1 MQKKKPKN
9 PQPNLFSILDNGDI
23 AINNPAE
30 ESDKAN
36 EIQDPL
42 PYVVKTQINTA
53 SMISRNPIE
62 WARYL
67 SFEKRVYKDNSK
79 EDVNF
84 FANGEI
90 KESSRVYE
98 ANKEGFER
106 RITKRYDLIDTISN
120 KEFFSKEIEIL
131 THTNSL
137 EELKEQGL
145 EIQLT
150 HHNETHQKTLENG
163 NEIAKEYDYL
173 KDIYQEVEK
182 TKDGG
187 LVREIIPSISSAECF
202 KLYNKL
208 PFESINNEN
217 TKLNTNDN
225 EEIKK
230 LEFELAKEVH
240 ALILEQKL
248 LSATNY
254 YPWIDK
260 DDYASFAWK
269 IHRLINENK
278 LKENHLSTDNANKIK
293 QFFFNNGSI
302 LGWTKEEQSAMQE
315 NRDYSLKSDLLS
327 LEEIAQAKIELQ
339 KYYESVYVNGDGSKR
354 DIKPFK
360 EILRDMNNF
369 EKAYKQRYNELVSL
383 NEAIIQAKEGSNER
397 QNYSANNNNP
407 INNTIETNTSNN
419 IIKNNDNNHP
429 NLSLADLELEQQNL
443 GEPNGKERTNRADEP
458 GRARAGIP
466 QEIHRRSEHG
476 GQQEG
481 VERSSDEELLHQDS
495 SLFIESR
502 EQGGTRGVHRS
513 SDQQAVSEK
522 PHRERDRL
530 HEHVFRGDGVSA
542 RADGNGASSP
552 ASRMENG
559 ARSEEKRDNPHDERG
574 IPQPPQSPSH
584 QQNSSRD
591 LGLSLSREQPGQT
604 GRLRLFDH
612 GQVGSLFPTDH
623 ENQRSQNNNELDK
636 SSDRANENG
645 DKSPRQNGSAN
656 QEGARSERYGIAPGS
671 SNQSVLLP
679 AQSRLHHAGLST
691 PNGLRDL
698 GENRDQKRGLL
709 SNLDNL
715 ESLLNAI
722 RNNTIASEPDFRSR
736 LLEAIYHNE
745 PLKDSVVGTQL
756 LKDPTTKIFYDKF
769 QLKISP
775 KKVLEILENRIQ
787 KSIETTNEAL
797 NASNAPDSQA
807 IDKNAISNSVG
818 LNPTQ
823 ESKITDNSA
832 ELNNA
837 QEQTAQEQDT
847 QETAQTALKQETQEQ
862 ETPTAP
868 AIALNPKIDFK
879 PSEEVLI
886 KGAKTRYKAN
896 IKAIRLLK
904 ELQAKQEISKGGYY
918 ATLKEQE
925 ILAQFSGWGAL
936 ESYFKKDQHPKE
948 FKELKA
954 LLTKDEFRRAYLSA
968 RDAYY
973 TPKLVIDSIYQAL
986 DHLGFNND
994 SHQKEIFEPSLGTGK
1009 FIAHAPSDKNYR
1021 FMGTEL
1027 DPTSASI
1034 SQFLYPNQVIQNT
1047 ALENHPFHQDYD
1059 AFVGNPPYGN
1069 HKIYSSN
1076 DAELSN
1082 ESVHNY
1088 FLGKAIK
1095 ELKDDGIGAFVVSS
1109 WFMDA
1114 KNPKM
1119 REHIAQSATFLGAIR
1134 LPNSV
1139 FKATGAEVTSDIVF
1153 FKKGVDKAINQSF
1166 TKAMPYYDKILN
1178 SLDDETLFALQ
1189 NNRFDS
1195 FIPSDQLKI
1204 VIAVANHFGFKQ
1216 EKLQRWYEKIDTTN
1230 FGYKEQDYKII
1241 KDFMDK
1247 VGENNIN
1254 LNEQTLNEYFINHP
1268 ENILGRLSL
1277 EKTRYSFEIN
1287 GEQIYKYELQAL
1299 EDESLDLSQALNQ
1312 AIEKLPKDV
1321 YQYHKT
1327 TLKTDALI
1335 IDANNERYQEV
1346 QKLIKNLERG
1356 ELVKWDNLYYKLEQ
1370 DNEIGIFLRPTKIN
1384 SKAQD
1389 SRLKAYLKIKDA
1401 LNDLTSAELN
1411 PLSSDF
1417 ELENKRAKLNLV
1429 YDEFAKKF
1437 GYLNENKNRK
1447 DIKQDLYG
1455 AKVLGLEKDFEKE
1468 ITPRSA
1474 KMQNI
1479 EPRPAQA
1486 KKAQIF
1492 FERTLNPK
1500 KELIITNA
1508 KEALIASINQ
1518 KGCLDLHF
1526 IRDHFKSLETTI
1538 KELLEQKLIYK
1549 DHKDNGDY
1557 VLANDYLSG
1566 NVKRKLKEVKEAIN
1580 QGVEGLEVNLKD
1592 LELIIPK
1599 DLKATEIMANINS
1612 PWIPTQYLEEFLI
1625 ELSANHYEKQYG
1637 DKMTD
1642 YQLGNL
1648 KEDIKVEHLNGAYEV
1663 SIRSDELNELYGIRH
1678 KDKPHSY
1685 KAPFESLLNRVLNN
1699 KDLSVKYAQV
1709 DPNDPKK
1716 EIFIADEEQSNLA
1729 KQRAEELKEAFKDWI
1744 YKDYARRTHLE
1755 QIYND
1760 TFNNLVLKTYDGSQL
1775 ELEGFNQY
1783 IKLRPHQ
1790 KNAIFRT
1797 IQDRSVCLDHQVGAG
1812 KTLCAIASCME
1823 QKRMGLVNKTLI
1835 AVPNHLTKQWGDE
1848 FYRAYPNANVLVVD
1862 SKDITEKERE
1872 LLYNQIANNNYDAV
1886 IIAHTHLELLSNP
1899 REIIEGLKEEELVNA
1914 ETIFERQELAYKNNP
1929 RENKKPNE
1937 RAFKNKLD
1945 KIRAKYDAILE
1956 KQGSHIDIS
1965 QMGIDNLIVDEA
1977 HLFKNLA
1984 FETSM
1989 EKIAGLGNQQGSN
2002 RARDLFIK
2010 TRYLHQNN
2018 KKIMFLT
2025 GTPIANSLSEMYHL
2039 QRYLTPDV
2047 LKERGLE
2054 FFDDWAKTYG
2064 EVVNDFELDTSAQS
2078 YKMVNRFSK
2087 FSDVQGLSTMYR
2099 AFADIVSNDDILKH
2113 NPHFVPKV
2121 YGDKPINVVVK
2132 RSEEVAQFIG
2142 VADENGKYNEG
2153 SIIDRMQKCEGKKSK
2168 KGQDNIL
2175 SCTTDARKVAL
2186 DYRLIDP
2193 NAKVEK
2199 EFSKSYAMAEN
2210 IYENYLETHATKGA
2224 QLGFIG
2230 LSTPKTHSQKV
2241 SLEAPD
2247 NAHEIENTN
2256 PLDEAQ
2262 ELLESLSSY
2271 DENGNLIVPSK
2282 KELENELK
2290 EKEAKSVNLDEELAK
2305 GCSFDVYSDVLR
2317 HLVQMGI
2324 PQNEIAFI
2332 HDAKTEE
2339 QKQAL
2344 FKKLNRGEVRVL
2356 LGSPAKMGV
2365 GTNVQERLVAMH
2377 ELDCPWRPDELLQM
2391 EGRGIRQGNILHQN
2405 DPENFRMKIYR
2416 YATEK
2421 TYDSRMWQIIE
2432 TKSKG
2437 IEQFRNAHKLGL
2449 NELED
2454 FNMGSSNASEMK
2466 AEATGN
2472 PLIIEEVKLRAE
2484 IKSEETKYKAFNK
2497 EHYFNE
2503 ENLKNNA
2510 SQLDYLKQELKDLET
2525 LQSSVI
2531 IPTHTEIKLY
2541 DLKNEESKDYE
2552 LIKVK
2557 EVEPLKENASMSEEL
2572 TRKKL
2577 KEQNKQIAEQN
2588 KEKLDAIKKQFAS
2601 NLNTLFVNEEEDYKL
2616 LEYKGFVV
2624 NAYKTKYQ
2632 VEFSLSPK
2640 DNPNIAYSPSNMVYK
2655 NDTSQLFSSY
2665 NFCAEIKFDGFLKR
2679 LDNAITKLPEKIK
2692 ELENSIETTQE
2703 NISKYT
2709 RLVEQKLP
2717 YPRLEYLQALK
2728 WDHKTLIDDLAK
2740 MSKDRDYK
2748 PAFNPK
2754 SKEVL
2759 EKMNAEKRASLES
2772 EREKQ
2777 GVKENTKSHD
2787 EIEPATEQVIEK
2799 EIEKGAEIIYSKEVA
2814 TTNNVDYYEN
2824 EQEVEI
2830 TKSMGRR

>member
-1 MQKKKPKN
+1 MAYKPNKKKLKELRE
-9 PQPNLFSILDNGDI
+9 QPNLFSILDDGDVINTTHYKQENTNTALEPTIELENGLKSQEL
-23 AINNPAE
+23 ALENQ
-30 ESDKAN
+30 
-36 EIQDPL
+36 QDPL
-42 PYVVKTQINTA
+42 PYVVNTQINKA

-67 SFEKRVYKDNSK
+67 SFEKRIYKDNSK

-106 RITKRYDLIDTISN
+106 RITKRYDLIDRN
-120 KEFFSKEIEIL
+120 REFFPREIEIL

-150 HHNETHQKTLENG
+150 HHNETHKKTLENG
-163 NEIAKEYDYL
+163 NEIVKEYDYL
-173 KDIYQEVEK
+173 KDIYQEVER

-202 KLYNKL
+202 KLYDKL

-217 TKLNTNDN
+217 TKLNTNAN
-225 EEIKK
+225 EEVKK

-240 ALILEQKL
+240 ALILEQQL

-260 DDYASFAWK
+260 DDYANFAWK
-269 IHRLINENK
+269 ISRLINENK
-278 LKENHLSTDNANKIK
+278 LKENHLSADNANKIK

-302 LGWTKEEQSAMQE
+302 LGWTKEEQSAIQE

-339 KYYESVYVNGDGSKR
+339 KYYESVYVNGDGNKR

-369 EKAYKQRYNELVSL
+369 EKAYQQRYNGLVSL
-383 NEAIIQAKEGSNER
+383 NEAIIQAKESSNER
-397 QNYSANNNNP
+397 QNYSTNNNNL

-429 NLSLADLELEQQNL
+429 NLSVADLELEQQNL

-458 GRARAGIP
+458 SRARAGIP
-466 QEIHRRSEHG
+466 QEIHRRSEPR

-481 VERSSDEELLHQDS
+481 MERSSDEELSHQDPN
-495 SLFIESR
+495 LFIEPR
-502 EQGGTRGVHRS
+502 EQGGTRGVHRF

-530 HEHVFRGDGVSA
+530 HEHVFGGDRVSA
-542 RADGNGASSP
+542 RADGNGASSQ

-559 ARSEEKRDNPHDERG
+559 TRSEEKGDNPPNERG

-623 ENQRSQNNNELDK
+623 ENQRSQNDNELDK

-645 DKSPRQNGSAN
+645 DRSPRQSGSAN
-656 QEGARSERYGIAPGS
+656 QKGARGERYGIAPGS
-671 SNQSVLLP
+671 SNQSVLPL
-679 AQSRLHHAGLST
+679 AQSRLHHAGLIT

-698 GENRDQKRGLL
+698 EENRDQEGRLL

-736 LLEAIYHNE
+736 LLEAIQNNE
-745 PLKDSVVGTQL
+745 PLKDSLVGAQL

-775 KKVLEILENRIQ
+775 KKVLEILENRLK

-797 NASNAPDSQA
+797 NAFNAPDSQA
-807 IDKNAISNSVG
+807 MDKNAISNNNVG

-823 ESKITDNSA
+823 ENHITDNSV

-837 QEQTAQEQDT
+837 QEQT
-847 QETAQTALKQETQEQ
+847 KQSTL
-862 ETPTAP
+862 
-868 AIALNPKIDFK
+868 AIPLNPKIDFK

-904 ELQAKQEISKGGYY
+904 ELQAKQEISKGNYY

-948 FKELKA
+948 FEELKA
-954 LLTKDEFRRAYLSA
+954 LLTKDEFRRAYSSA

-986 DHLGFNND
+986 DRLGFNND
-994 SHQKEIFEPSLGTGK
+994 NHPKEIFEPSLGTGK
-1009 FIAHAPSDKNYR
+1009 FIAHAPSDKSYR
-1021 FMGTEL
+1021 FVGTEL

-1047 ALENHPFHQDYD
+1047 ALENHQFYQDYD

-1153 FKKGVDKAINQSF
+1153 FKKGVDKATNQSF

-1195 FIPSDQLKI
+1195 FIPSDQLK
-1204 VIAVANHFGFKQ
+1204 VVNAVANHFGFKQ
-1216 EKLQRWYEKIDTTN
+1216 EKLQRWYEKIDTAN
-1230 FGYKEQDYKII
+1230 FGYRKQDYKII

-1247 VGENNIN
+1247 VGKNNIN
-1254 LNEQTLNEYFINHP
+1254 LNEQTLNEYFTNHP

-1277 EKTRYSFEIN
+1277 EKTRYSSEIN

-1299 EDESLDLSQALNQ
+1299 EDKSLDLSQALQQ

-1335 IDANNERYQEV
+1335 IDPSNERYQEV

-1370 DNEIGIFLRPTKIN
+1370 DNEIGIFLRPTKTN

-1411 PLSSDF
+1411 PLSSDL
-1417 ELENKRAKLNLV
+1417 ELESKRAKLNLV
-1429 YDEFAKKF
+1429 YDGFVKKF

-1479 EPRPAQA
+1479 EPRQAQA

-1526 IRDHFKSLETTI
+1526 IRDHFTTQSLETTI

-1549 DHKDNGDY
+1549 DHKDNGGY
-1557 VLANDYLSG
+1557 ILANDYLSG
-1566 NVKRKLKEVKEAIN
+1566 NMKRKLKEVKEAIN
-1580 QGVEGLEVNLKD
+1580 QGVEGLEVNVKD

-1663 SIRSDELNELYGIRH
+1663 FARNNELNELYGIRH
-1678 KDKPHSY
+1678 KDRAHSY
-1685 KAPFESLLNRVLNN
+1685 KAPFESLLNKVLNN

-1716 EIFIADEEQSNLA
+1716 EIFITDEEQSNLA
-1729 KQRAEELKEAFKDWI
+1729 KQKAEELKEAFKDWI

-1783 IKLRPHQ
+1783 ISLRPHQ

-1848 FYRAYPNANVLVVD
+1848 FYKAYPNANVLVVD
-1862 SKDITEKERE
+1862 SKDTTEKERE
-1872 LLYNQIANNNYDAV
+1872 LLFNQIANNNYDAV

-1899 REIIEGLKEEELVNA
+1899 RGIIEGLKEEELVNA
-1914 ETIFERQELAYKNNP
+1914 EKNFERQELAYKNNP
-1929 RENKKPNE
+1929 RETKKPNE

-1945 KIRAKYDAILE
+1945 KIRAQYDAILE

-2002 RARDLFIK
+2002 RARDLFI
-2010 TRYLHQNN
+2010 
-2018 KKIMFLT
+2018 
-2025 GTPIANSLSEMYHL
+2025 
-2039 QRYLTPDV
+2039 
-2047 LKERGLE
+2047 
-2054 FFDDWAKTYG
+2054 
-2064 EVVNDFELDTSAQS
+2064 
-2078 YKMVNRFSK
+2078 
-2087 FSDVQGLSTMYR
+2087 
-2099 AFADIVSNDDILKH
+2099 
-2113 NPHFVPKV
+2113 
-2121 YGDKPINVVVK
+2121 
-2132 RSEEVAQFIG
+2132 
-2142 VADENGKYNEG
+2142 
-2153 SIIDRMQKCEGKKSK
+2153 
-2168 KGQDNIL
+2168 
-2175 SCTTDARKVAL
+2175 
-2186 DYRLIDP
+2186 
-2193 NAKVEK
+2193 
-2199 EFSKSYAMAEN
+2199 
-2210 IYENYLETHATKGA
+2210 
-2224 QLGFIG
+2224 
-2230 LSTPKTHSQKV
+2230 
-2241 SLEAPD
+2241 
-2247 NAHEIENTN
+2247 
-2256 PLDEAQ
+2256 
-2262 ELLESLSSY
+2262 
-2271 DENGNLIVPSK
+2271 
-2282 KELENELK
+2282 
-2290 EKEAKSVNLDEELAK
+2290 
-2305 GCSFDVYSDVLR
+2305 
-2317 HLVQMGI
+2317 
-2324 PQNEIAFI
+2324 
-2332 HDAKTEE
+2332 
-2339 QKQAL
+2339 
-2344 FKKLNRGEVRVL
+2344 
-2356 LGSPAKMGV
+2356 
-2365 GTNVQERLVAMH
+2365 
-2377 ELDCPWRPDELLQM
+2377 
-2391 EGRGIRQGNILHQN
+2391 
-2405 DPENFRMKIYR
+2405 
-2416 YATEK
+2416 
-2421 TYDSRMWQIIE
+2421 
-2432 TKSKG
+2432 
-2437 IEQFRNAHKLGL
+2437 
-2449 NELED
+2449 
-2454 FNMGSSNASEMK
+2454 
-2466 AEATGN
+2466 
-2472 PLIIEEVKLRAE
+2472 
-2484 IKSEETKYKAFNK
+2484 
-2497 EHYFNE
+2497 
-2503 ENLKNNA
+2503 
-2510 SQLDYLKQELKDLET
+2510 
-2525 LQSSVI
+2525 
-2531 IPTHTEIKLY
+2531 
-2541 DLKNEESKDYE
+2541 
-2552 LIKVK
+2552 
-2557 EVEPLKENASMSEEL
+2557 
-2572 TRKKL
+2572 
-2577 KEQNKQIAEQN
+2577 
-2588 KEKLDAIKKQFAS
+2588 
-2601 NLNTLFVNEEEDYKL
+2601 
-2616 LEYKGFVV
+2616 
-2624 NAYKTKYQ
+2624 
-2632 VEFSLSPK
+2632 
-2640 DNPNIAYSPSNMVYK
+2640 
-2655 NDTSQLFSSY
+2655 
-2665 NFCAEIKFDGFLKR
+2665 
-2679 LDNAITKLPEKIK
+2679 
-2692 ELENSIETTQE
+2692 
-2703 NISKYT
+2703 
-2709 RLVEQKLP
+2709 
-2717 YPRLEYLQALK
+2717 
-2728 WDHKTLIDDLAK
+2728 
-2740 MSKDRDYK
+2740 
-2748 PAFNPK
+2748 
-2754 SKEVL
+2754 
-2759 EKMNAEKRASLES
+2759 
-2772 EREKQ
+2772 
-2777 GVKENTKSHD
+2777 
-2787 EIEPATEQVIEK
+2787 
-2799 EIEKGAEIIYSKEVA
+2799 
-2814 TTNNVDYYEN
+2814 
-2824 EQEVEI
+2824 
-2830 TKSMGRR
+2830 

>member
-1 MQKKKPKN
+1 MQKKKAKN
-9 PQPNLFSILDNGDI
+9 PQPNLFSVLDNGNI
-23 AINNPAE
+23 ATNNPTK
-30 ESDKAN
+30 ESDKVN

-42 PYVVKTQINTA
+42 PYVVKIQINTA

-79 EDVNF
+79 EDVRF
-84 FANGEI
+84 FANGGI
-90 KESSRVYE
+90 KESSHVHE

-106 RITKRYDLIDTISN
+106 CITKRYDLIDTIKN
-120 KEFFSKEIEIL
+120 RKFFPREIEIL
-131 THTNSL
+131 TYTNSL

-150 HHNETHQKTLENG
+150 HHKETHEKTLENG
-163 NEIAKEYDYL
+163 NEIAKEYNYL
-173 KDIYQEVEK
+173 KDIYQEVER
-182 TKDGG
+182 TKDGE
-187 LVREIIPSISSAECF
+187 LVREIIPSISSAEYF
-202 KLYNKL
+202 KLYGKL

-217 TKLNTNDN
+217 TKLNTN
-225 EEIKK
+225 
-230 LEFELAKEVH
+230 
-240 ALILEQKL
+240 
-248 LSATNY
+248 
-254 YPWIDK
+254 
-260 DDYASFAWK
+260 
-269 IHRLINENK
+269 
-278 LKENHLSTDNANKIK
+278 
-293 QFFFNNGSI
+293 
-302 LGWTKEEQSAMQE
+302 
-315 NRDYSLKSDLLS
+315 
-327 LEEIAQAKIELQ
+327 
-339 KYYESVYVNGDGSKR
+339 
-354 DIKPFK
+354 
-360 EILRDMNNF
+360 NF
-369 EKAYKQRYNELVSL
+369 EKAYKERYNELVSL
-383 NEAIIQAKEGSNER
+383 NEAIIQAKESSNER
-397 QNYSANNNNP
+397 QNSNANNNNT
-407 INNTIETNTSNN
+407 INNIIETNTSIGNN
-419 IIKNNDNNHP
+419 IIQNNDNNHP
-429 NLSLADLELEQQNL
+429 NLSMADLKLEQQNL

-458 GRARAGIP
+458 SRARAGIP

-481 VERSSDEELLHQDS
+481 VERSSDEELSHQDS
-495 SLFIESR
+495 SLFIEPR
-502 EQGGTRGVHRS
+502 EQGGTRGVYRS
-513 SDQQAVSEK
+513 SDQKAVSEK
-522 PHRERDRL
+522 PHRERDRI
-530 HEHVFRGDGVSA
+530 HEHVFGGDGVSA
-542 RADGNGASSP
+542 RADGNGASTQASSP

-559 ARSEEKRDNPHDERG
+559 ARSEEKGDNPHDERG
-574 IPQPPQSPSH
+574 VSRLPQSPSH

-604 GRLRLFDH
+604 GRLRLFDY
-612 GQVGSLFPTDH
+612 GQMGSLFPTDH
-623 ENQRSQNNNELDK
+623 ENQGSQNNRELDK

-645 DKSPRQNGSAN
+645 DRSPRQNGSTN
-656 QEGARSERYGIAPGS
+656 QEGTRRERYGIAQGS
-671 SNQSVLLP
+671 SNQSVSP
-679 AQSRLHHAGLST
+679 PTQSQLHHAGLSA
-691 PNGLRDL
+691 PNGFGNLE
-698 GENRDQKRGLL
+698 ENRDQEGRLL

-715 ESLLNAI
+715 KSLLNAI
-722 RNNTIASEPDFRSR
+722 RNNTIASELDYRSR
-736 LLEAIYHNE
+736 LLEAIQNNE
-745 PLKDSVVGTQL
+745 PLKDSIVGTQL
-756 LKDPTTKIFYDKF
+756 LKNPTTKVFYDKF

-775 KKVLEILENRIQ
+775 TKILEILENRIQ
-787 KSIETTNEAL
+787 KSIETANEAL
-797 NASNAPDSQA
+797 NAFNALDSQA
-807 IDKNAISNSVG
+807 IDKNAISNSV
-818 LNPTQ
+818 
-823 ESKITDNSA
+823 

-837 QEQTAQEQDT
+837 QEQTAQEQ
-847 QETAQTALKQETQEQ
+847 
-862 ETPTAP
+862 ETPTTP
-868 AIALNPKIDFK
+868 TIALNPKIDFK

-896 IKAIRLLK
+896 IKAIEFLK
-904 ELQAKQEISKGGYY
+904 ELQAKQEILKDRYY
-918 ATLKEQE
+918 ATQEEQE
-925 ILAQFSGWGAL
+925 ILAQFSGWGGL
-936 ESYFKKDQHPKE
+936 ESYFKKAQHPEE
-948 FKELKA
+948 FKELNA
-954 LLTKDEFRRAYLSA
+954 LLTKDEFRRAYSST

-986 DHLGFNND
+986 DQLGFNND
-994 SHQKEIFEPSLGTGK
+994 NHQKEIFEPSLGTGK

-1021 FMGTEL
+1021 FIGTEL
-1027 DPTSASI
+1027 DPISANI

-1047 ALENHPFHQDYD
+1047 ALENHHFYQEYD
-1059 AFVGNPPYGN
+1059 AFVGNPPYGD

-1076 DAELSN
+1076 DKELSN

-1109 WFMDA
+1109 WFMDG

-1139 FKATGAEVTSDIVF
+1139 FKATGAEVSSDIVF
-1153 FKKGVDKAINQSF
+1153 FKKGVDEATNQSF
-1166 TKAMPYYDKILN
+1166 TKAMPYYDKIID
-1178 SLDDETLFALQ
+1178 SLDDDTLFALQ

-1195 FIPSDQLKI
+1195 FIPSVQLKI
-1204 VIAVANHFGFKQ
+1204 VNAIASHFGFKQ
-1216 EKLQRWYEKIDTTN
+1216 EKLQRWYEKIDTAN
-1230 FGYKEQDYKII
+1230 FGYREQDYKII
-1241 KDFMDK
+1241 KDFIDK

-1268 ENILGRLSL
+1268 ENILGHLSL

-1299 EDESLDLSQALNQ
+1299 EDKSLDLSQALSQ

-1346 QKLIKNLERG
+1346 QKLIKNLERR
-1356 ELVKWDNLYYKLEQ
+1356 ELVKWDNLYYQLEQ
-1370 DNEIGIFLRPTKIN
+1370 NNEIGIFLKPTKIN

-1389 SRLKAYLKIKDA
+1389 SRIKAYFKIKDA

-1411 PLSSDF
+1411 PLSSDL
-1417 ELENKRAKLNLV
+1417 ELESKRAKLNLV
-1429 YDEFAKKF
+1429 YDEFVKKF

-1468 ITPRSA
+1468 ITARSA

-1479 EPRPAQA
+1479 EPRQAQA

-1508 KEALIASINQ
+1508 KEALIANINQ

-1526 IRDHFKSLETTI
+1526 IRDHFKTQSLETTI

-1549 DHKDNGDY
+1549 DHKDNGGY
-1557 VLANDYLSG
+1557 ILANDYLSG

-1580 QGVEGLEVNLKD
+1580 QGVEGLEINLKD

-1612 PWIPTQYLEEFLI
+1612 PWIPTQYLKEFLI
-1625 ELSANHYEKQYG
+1625 ELAANHYEKQYG
-1637 DKMTD
+1637 VKMTD

-1648 KEDIKVEHLNGAYEV
+1648 KEDIKVEHLSGAYEV
-1663 SIRSDELNELYGIRH
+1663 FARNNELNELYGIRH
-1678 KDKPHSY
+1678 KDKPHFY
-1685 KAPFESLLNRVLNN
+1685 KVPFESLLNKVLNN

-1716 EIFIADEEQSNLA
+1716 EIFITDEEQSNLA
-1729 KQRAEELKEAFKDWI
+1729 RQKAEELKEAFKDWI
-1744 YKDYARRTHLE
+1744 YKDYTRRTHLE

-1760 TFNNLVLKTYDGSQL
+1760 TFNNSVLKTYDGSQL
-1775 ELEGFNQY
+1775 ELEGFNQH
-1783 IKLRPHQ
+1783 ISLRPHQ

-1797 IQDRSVCLDHQVGAG
+1797 IQDRAVCLDHQVGAG

-1835 AVPNHLTKQWGDE
+1835 AVPNHLTRQWGDE
-1848 FYRAYPNANVLVVD
+1848 FYKAYSNANVLVVD

-1899 REIIEGLKEEELVNA
+1899 REIIEELKEEELVNA
-1914 ETIFERQELAYKNNP
+1914 EKNFERQELAYKNNP
-1929 RENKKPNE
+1929 RETKKPNE

-1956 KQGSHIDIS
+1956 KQGSFIDIS

-2010 TRYLHQNN
+2010 TRYLHQND

-2142 VADENGKYNEG
+2142 MADENGKYNEG

-2199 EFSKSYAMAEN
+2199 EFSKSYAMAKN
-2210 IYENYLETHATKGA
+2210 IYENYLETNATKGT

-2241 SLEAPD
+2241 SLEVLD
-2247 NAHEIENTN
+2247 NTHEIENKN

-2271 DENGNLIVPSK
+2271 DENGNLIAPSK

-2305 GCSFDVYSDVLR
+2305 GCKFDVYSDVLR

-2339 QKQAL
+2339 QKQYL

-2365 GTNVQERLVAMH
+2365 GTNVQARLVAMH

-2484 IKSEETKYKAFNK
+2484 IKSEEAKYKAFNK

-2510 SQLDYLKQELKDLET
+2510 SKLDFLHKELKDLET
-2525 LQSSVI
+2525 LQSSVM

-2572 TRKKL
+2572 THKKL

-2601 NLNTLFVNEEEDYKL
+2601 NLNDLFFNEERDCKL

-2655 NDTSQLFSSY
+2655 NDTGNMFSSY
-2665 NFCAEIKFDGFLKR
+2665 NFCGEIKFDGFLKR

-2703 NISKYT
+2703 NIAKYT
-2709 RLVEQKLP
+2709 RLVEQKPP
-2717 YPRLEYLQALK
+2717 YPRLEYLQTLK
-2728 WDHKTLIDDLAK
+2728 SDHKTLIDDLAK
-2740 MSKDRDYK
+2740 MGKDRDYK

-2759 EKMNAEKRASLES
+2759 EKMNAEKRASLEN
-2772 EREKQ
+2772 EREEI
-2777 GVKENTKSHD
+2777 KEQANQEAHRPMKKAAND
-2787 EIEPATEQVIEK
+2787 
-2799 EIEKGAEIIYSKEVA
+2799 
-2814 TTNNVDYYEN
+2814 DYD
-2824 EQEVEI
+2824 
-2830 TKSMGRR
+2830 MGM

>member
-1 MQKKKPKN
+1 MQKKKAKN
-9 PQPNLFSILDNGDI
+9 PQPNLFSILDDGDVINTTHYKQENTNTALEPTIELENGLKSQEL
-23 AINNPAE
+23 ALENQ
-30 ESDKAN
+30 
-36 EIQDPL
+36 QDPL
-42 PYVVKTQINTA
+42 PYVVKTQVNTA

-79 EDVNF
+79 EDVRF

-106 RITKRYDLIDTISN
+106 RITKRYDLIDTIRN
-120 KEFFSKEIEIL
+120 REFFSREIEIL
-131 THTNSL
+131 TYTNSL

-150 HHNETHQKTLENG
+150 HHSETHQKTLENG
-163 NEIAKEYDYL
+163 NEIIKEYDYL
-173 KDIYQEVEK
+173 KDIYQEVER
-182 TKDGG
+182 TKDGK
-187 LVREIIPSISSAECF
+187 LIREIIPNISSAECF

-240 ALILEQKL
+240 ALILEQQL

-254 YPWIDK
+254 YSWIDK
-260 DDYASFAWK
+260 DDYANFAWK
-269 IHRLINENK
+269 ISRLIHENK
-278 LKENHLSTDNANKIK
+278 LKENHLSADNANKIK

-302 LGWTKEEQSAMQE
+302 LGWTKEEQSAIQE
-315 NRDYSLKSDLLS
+315 NRDYSLRSALLS

-339 KYYESVYVNGDGSKR
+339 KYYESVYLNGDGNQR
-354 DIKPFK
+354 EIKPFK

-383 NEAIIQAKEGSNER
+383 NEAIIQAKERSNER

-429 NLSLADLELEQQNL
+429 NLSLADLELEQQSL
-443 GEPNGKERTNRADEP
+443 GEKNGKERTNRADEP
-458 GRARAGIP
+458 IRARAGIP
-466 QEIHRRSEHG
+466 QEIHRRSEPR

-481 VERSSDEELLHQDS
+481 VERSSDEELSHQDP
-495 SLFIESR
+495 SLFIEPR
-502 EQGGTRGVHRS
+502 EQGRTREVYRS
-513 SDQQAVSEK
+513 SDQQAVSEES
-522 PHRERDRL
+522 HRERDRL
-530 HEHVFRGDGVSA
+530 HEHVFGGDRVSA
-542 RADGNGASSP
+542 RANGNGASSP

-559 ARSEEKRDNPHDERG
+559 ARSEEKGDNPSNERG
-574 IPQPPQSPSH
+574 IPQPPQSSSH

-612 GQVGSLFPTDH
+612 GQMGSLFPTDH
-623 ENQRSQNNNELDK
+623 ENQRSQNNSELDK

-645 DKSPRQNGSAN
+645 DRSPRQNGSAN
-656 QEGARSERYGIAPGS
+656 QKGARGERYGIAQGS
-671 SNQSVLLP
+671 SNQSVLPL

-709 SNLDNL
+709 SNLDHL

-736 LLEAIYHNE
+736 LLEAIQNNE
-745 PLKDSVVGTQL
+745 PLKDSLVGAQL
-756 LKDPTTKIFYDKF
+756 LKDPTTKVFYDKF

-807 IDKNAISNSVG
+807 IDLNAISNNSVG

-823 ESKITDNSA
+823 ENHITDNSV

-837 QEQTAQEQDT
+837 QEQTAQTTLKQETLKQETQEQDT
-847 QETAQTALKQETQEQ
+847 QETAQTTLKQETKEQ
-862 ETPTAP
+862 TTQSTLPIP
-868 AIALNPKIDFK
+868 VNPKIDFK

-896 IKAIRLLK
+896 IKAIELLK
-904 ELQAKQEISKGGYY
+904 ELQAKQEILKGDYY

-936 ESYFKKDQHPKE
+936 ESYFKKDQHPEE
-948 FKELKA
+948 FKELNA
-954 LLTKDEFRRAYLSA
+954 LFTKDEFRRAYLST

-986 DHLGFNND
+986 DRLGFNND
-994 SHQKEIFEPSLGTGK
+994 NYQKEIFEPSLGTGK

-1027 DPTSASI
+1027 DPISASI

-1076 DAELSN
+1076 DKELSN

-1119 REHIAQSATFLGAIR
+1119 REHIAKNATFLGAIR

-1153 FKKGVDKAINQSF
+1153 FKKGVEKATNQSF
-1166 TKAMPYYDKILN
+1166 TKAMPYYDKIIN
-1178 SLDDETLFALQ
+1178 GLDDDTLFALQ

-1204 VIAVANHFGFKQ
+1204 VIAIANHFGFKQ
-1216 EKLQRWYEKIDTTN
+1216 EKLQRWYEKIDTAN

-1247 VGENNIN
+1247 VGKNNIH
-1254 LNEQTLNEYFINHP
+1254 LNEQTLNEYFIHHP

-1277 EKTRYSFEIN
+1277 EKTRYSSEVN

-1299 EDESLDLSQALNQ
+1299 EDKSLDLSQALQQ

-1335 IDANNERYQEV
+1335 IDANNERYPEV

-1370 DNEIGIFLRPTKIN
+1370 DNKIGIFLRPTKIN

-1389 SRLKAYLKIKDA
+1389 SRLKAYFKIKDA
-1401 LNDLTSAELN
+1401 LNGLTSAELN
-1411 PLSSDF
+1411 PLSSDL

-1429 YDEFAKKF
+1429 YDGFVKKF

-1479 EPRPAQA
+1479 EPKPAQA

-1500 KELIITNA
+1500 KEPIITNA

-1518 KGCLDLHF
+1518 KGGLDLHF
-1526 IRDHFKSLETTI
+1526 IRDHFKTQSLETTI

-1557 VLANDYLSG
+1557 ILANDYLSG

-1612 PWIPTQYLEEFLI
+1612 PWIPTQYLEEFLM

-1642 YQLGNL
+1642 YQLDNL
-1648 KEDIKVEHLNGAYEV
+1648 KENIKVEHLNGAYEV

-1678 KDKPHSY
+1678 KDRPHSY
-1685 KAPFESLLNRVLNN
+1685 KVPFESLLNRVLNN

-1716 EIFIADEEQSNLA
+1716 EIFITDEEQSNLA
-1729 KQRAEELKEAFKDWI
+1729 RQKAEELKEAFKDWI

-1775 ELEGFNQY
+1775 ELEGFNHN

-1848 FYRAYPNANVLVVD
+1848 FYKAYPNANVLVVD

-1872 LLYNQIANNNYDAV
+1872 LLFNQIANNNYDAV

-1929 RENKKPNE
+1929 RETKKPNE

-1945 KIRAKYDAILE
+1945 KIRAQYDAILE

-2010 TRYLHQNN
+2010 TRYLHQND

-2142 VADENGKYNEG
+2142 VALENGKYNEG
-2153 SIIDRMQKCEGKKSK
+2153 SIIDRMQKCEGKKNK

-2210 IYENYLETHATKGA
+2210 IYENYLETHATKGT

-2241 SLEAPD
+2241 SLEVLD
-2247 NAHEIENTN
+2247 NAHGIENKN

-2271 DENGNLIVPSK
+2271 DENGNLIAPSK

-2339 QKQAL
+2339 QKQDL
-2344 FKKLNRGEVRVL
+2344 FKKLNRGGVRVL

-2484 IKSEETKYKAFNK
+2484 IKNEEAKYKAFNK
-2497 EHYFNE
+2497 ENYFNE

-2510 SQLDYLKQELKDLET
+2510 SQWDYLKQELKDLET

-2557 EVEPLKENASMSEEL
+2557 EVESLKENASMSEEL
-2572 TRKKL
+2572 THKKL

-2655 NDTSQLFSSY
+2655 NDTQNMFSSY

-2692 ELENSIETTQE
+2692 ELENSIETTKE
-2703 NISKYT
+2703 NIAKYT
-2709 RLVEQKLP
+2709 RLVEQKPP

-2740 MSKDRDYK
+2740 MGKDRDYK
-2748 PAFNPK
+2748 PVFNPK

-2759 EKMNAEKRASLES
+2759 KNLNAEKRASLEN
-2772 EREKQ
+2772 EREE
-2777 GVKENTKSHD
+2777 VKEQANQETHRPMKKAAND
-2787 EIEPATEQVIEK
+2787 
-2799 EIEKGAEIIYSKEVA
+2799 
-2814 TTNNVDYYEN
+2814 DYD
-2824 EQEVEI
+2824 
-2830 TKSMGRR
+2830 MGM